1 MTPQDEWTL
10 MFFFASD
17 DPLSALTVSQLKAI
31 KDAGYEKHT
40 NVLVYF
46 DSNEKGVPL
55 RLFNVNSKRKLGKP
69 KTFIGDGSNPFV
81 QNMIDDEID
90 KATITS
96 KKRASQAI
104 LKALKAPPDALNAKD
119 ALQNFVGFCHE
130 NFPARHYQLFL
141 IGHGMIVGNDTFLG
155 DSNPV
160 SAITLKELEEILRG
174 FKEEIKDHGTFELLA
189 MHSCCM
195 SALEVAYQL
204 KGTAN
209 YMMSSEGL
217 SIVGCWPYRHLLKKT
232 FSHTNRLRTSKSAKK
247 TQRAKGVKELLEKL
261 YYLSLFNAT
270 DYALCGYSLDLTLCN
285 LNPEKLNDFAET
297 FGKFTERLKRTLN
310 ADEAQAALDKPNSGP
325 TETDLI
331 LAAHLKSQ
339 SYWEED
345 YTDIYDFCRCLSE
358 SCNLNDESQRSLS
371 EACESVI
378 TALDVDQKGDKFERL
393 IVHSDNFGWRYQ
405 YSHGLSIYFPWSQP
419 SGDSSRALTNYRKYN
434 LNVDLKKNSWESF
447 LRDYWR
453 VTLRKTDSER
463 TAPGCFELLRGQ
475 GGTAFIGS
483 LGDKPGASYGDKPGG
498 GYGGGACFCPSI
510 KNFPVTLQPSRRT
523 KVFKQFNI
531 TEGIVPAFP
540 HLKK

>member
-1 MTPQDEWTL
+1 MPRTDEWTL

-46 DSNEKGVPL
+46 DSNERGVPL
-55 RLFNVNSKRKLGKP
+55 RLFNVNSKRKLSKRP
-69 KTFIGDGSNPFV
+69 TFIGDGSDPFV
-81 QNMIDDEID
+81 RNMIDDEID
-90 KATITS
+90 KESINT
-96 KKRASQAI
+96 KMRASKNMA
-104 LKALKAPPDALNAKD
+104 KALKAPPDAMNAKD
-119 ALQNFVGFCHE
+119 SLETFVGFCHE

-141 IGHGMIVGNDTFLG
+141 IGHGTIVGNDTFLG
-155 DSNPV
+155 DSDPV
-160 SAITLKELEEILRG
+160 SAITLKELEQILRD
-174 FKEEIKDHGTFELLA
+174 FKKAISDHGTFELLA

-217 SIVGCWPYRHLLKKT
+217 SIVGCWPYRHLLKKIFNDT
-232 FSHTNRLRTSKSAKK
+232 RRFRSSKSAKK
-247 TQRAKGVKELLEKL
+247 SDRSKEINELLEDL

-270 DYALCGYSLDLTLCN
+270 DFALCGYSLDLTLCN
-285 LNPEKLNDFAET
+285 LNPEKVDDFSET
-297 FGKFTERLKRTLN
+297 FGKFTERLKQTLK
-310 ADEAQAALDKPNSGP
+310 ADEAQLALDKPNSGP

-331 LAAHLKSQ
+331 VAAHLKSQ

-358 SCNLNDESQRSLS
+358 SCDLNNESQRSLS
-371 EACESVI
+371 DACESVI
-378 TALDVDQKGDKFERL
+378 AALEVDKRRDKFERL

-419 SGDSSRALTNYRKYN
+419 SGDSSRGLRNYSKYN
-434 LNVDLKKNSWESF
+434 LNVDLKKNSWLSF

-453 VTLRKTDSER
+453 VTLRQPEHEEQ
-463 TAPGCFELLRGQ
+463 PCFERLSGQ

-498 GYGGGACFCPSI
+498 GYGGGTCFCPSI
-510 KNFPVTLQPSRRT
+510 KNFPVTPTLSRQT
-523 KVFKQFNI
+523 KVFKRFNI
-531 TEGIVPAFP
+531 TEGIVKAFEAE
-540 HLKK
+540 

>member
-1 MTPQDEWTL
+1 MPPRDEWTL

-46 DSNEKGVPL
+46 DSNERGVPL
-55 RLFNVNSKRKLGKP
+55 RLFHVNSKRKLGKR
-69 KTFIGDGSNPFV
+69 KTSIGDGKDPFV
-81 QNMIDDEID
+81 RNMIDDEID
-90 KATITS
+90 KETITS
-96 KKRASQAI
+96 KRPASKAMA
-104 LKALKAPPDALNAKD
+104 KALKARPDAMD
-119 ALQNFVGFCHE
+119 ARKALETFVGYCRE

-160 SAITLKELEEILRG
+160 SAITLKELQEILYN
-174 FKEEIKDHGTFELLA
+174 FKEQTKDHGTFELLA

-204 KGTAN
+204 KGTAK

-232 FSHTNRLRTSKSAKK
+232 FSDTHRFRTRKSAKK
-247 TQRAKGVKELLEKL
+247 QNRAKGINLLLEDL

-270 DYALCGYSLDLTLCN
+270 DFALCGYSLDLTLCS
-285 LNPEKLNDFAET
+285 LDPKKLSDFAGI
-297 FGKFTERLKRTLN
+297 FGKFTERLKRTLE
-310 ADEAQAALDKPNSGP
+310 ADEAQSHLDKPNSGP

-331 LAAHLKSQ
+331 VAAHLKSQ

-358 SCNLNDESQRSLS
+358 SCDLSDESQRSLS
-371 EACESVI
+371 DACESVI
-378 TALDVDQKGDKFERL
+378 KALEVDKQVDKFERL

-419 SGDSSRALTNYRKYN
+419 AGDSSRGLRNYSQYD
-434 LNVDLKKNSWESF
+434 LNIDLEDNSWLSF

-453 VTLRKTDSER
+453 VTLR
-463 TAPGCFELLRGQ
+463 APEHETPHCFKLLSGQ

-510 KNFPVTLQPSRRT
+510 KNFPVTHDPSRRA

-531 TEGIVPAFP
+531 TEGIAPAFNQDGDR
-540 HLKK
+540 